1 MRQSY
6 LYLLLSVFLGVLCLS
21 CSQNEKTG
29 SVYIQDSET
38 QQMVAELASLKTQ
51 GNVLEMW
58 HQNEARAKN
67 FESQANAV
75 SNASEKFSLVF
86 KAAIEWLNAGNYK
99 RSISLFSQVIQQ
111 HESGKVKLNS
121 KSLKQFYELLAVSYL
136 RKAEIENCVEHHN
149 SSSCIIPLVEEAQHV
164 NREGSEKALKI
175 YEKLLADYPGDFQ
188 NRWLYNLA
196 HMTLGSYPEALPP
209 QYRLNPSVFDSD
221 IQYPRFIDVAMGAG
235 VAVNDISGSCIV
247 DDFNGDGFLDIIA
260 SSYGLDDQIRFFVN
274 TGNGKFTDKTIESG
288 LKGIVS
294 GLNLLQA
301 DYDNDGDLDFL
312 VLRGAWLGNAG
323 KHPNS
328 LLRNNGDGSFTD
340 VTRSSGIYSLHP
352 TQTACWG
359 DINNDGFLDLFI
371 GNESSP
377 NSTHASELFINQ
389 GNGTFIEASRQ
400 YGLDIKLFV
409 KGSTLGDIDNDG
421 DLDLY
426 ISNILGAN
434 RLYENLGAESNWQFR
449 DISSMSGTEFPQFSF
464 PCWFWDV
471 NNDGLLDLYVN
482 AFDIRDFTSA
492 SAKVAADYMG
502 QPVDTEFSR
511 LYLNQGNKRFFDATV
526 DYGLNKVLYTMGC
539 NYEDINNDGFLDFY
553 ASTGTPD
560 FRAVFPNRMFL
571 NNRGDG
577 FLDVTTATGTG
588 HIQKGHGVGFGDL
601 DNDGDQDMY
610 VVLGG
615 SYSGDNFMNALFENP
630 GNSKNKWIS
639 LHLTGTKANRSA
651 IGTRIEVLIEDLDG
665 NRSTIH
671 RTVKSGASFGCNSL
685 RQEIGLGNCKQIV
698 GCTIRWQG
706 SGTVQEFSSLPLNA
720 FCIITESDD
729 NIEILKLNSFKF

>member
-1 MRQSY
+1 M
-6 LYLLLSVFLGVLCLS
+6 LCHS
-21 CSQNEKTG
+21 CSQTAEPEA
-29 SVYIQDSET
+29 VYSQDAET
-38 QQMVAELASLKTQ
+38 QEMISELATLKTQ

-58 HQNEARAKN
+58 HQNEAKAKN
-67 FESQANAV
+67 FENQANNTT
-75 SNASEKFSLVF
+75 SASEKFSLVF

-121 KSLKQFYELLAVSYL
+121 KSIKQFYELLAVSYL

-149 SSSCIIPLVEEAQHV
+149 SSSCIIPLVEEAQHI
-164 NREGSEKALKI
+164 NREGSENALRL
-175 YEKLLADYPGDFQ
+175 YEKLLVDYPGDFQ
-188 NRWLYNLA
+188 NIWLYNLA
-196 HMTLGSYPEALPP
+196 HMTLGTYPQGVPVA
-209 QYRLNPSVFDSD
+209 YRLNPSVFNSD
-221 IQYPRFIDVAMGAG
+221 IQYPRFRDVSMGAG

-247 DDFNGDGFLDIIA
+247 DDFNGDGLLDIVA
-260 SSYGLDDQIRFFVN
+260 SSYGLDDQIKYFIN
-274 TGNGKFTDKTIESG
+274 KGNGKFEDKTNESG

-312 VLRGAWLGNAG
+312 ILRGAWLGNAG
-323 KHPNS
+323 NHPNS
-328 LLRNNGDGSFTD
+328 LLQNNGDGSFSD
-340 VTRSSGIYSLHP
+340 VTRSSGIYSLKP

-359 DINNDGFLDLFI
+359 DVNNDGFLDLFI

-377 NSTHASELFINQ
+377 NSAHTSELYISQ
-389 GNGTFIEASRQ
+389 GNGTFKEAAHQ
-400 YGLDIKLFV
+400 YGLDINLFV

-426 ISNILGAN
+426 VSNILGAN
-434 RLYENLGAESNWQFR
+434 RLYENMGPENNWQFR
-449 DISSMSGTEFPQFSF
+449 DISSSSGTEFPQFSF

-502 QPVDTEFSR
+502 QQVNTEFSR
-511 LYLNQGNKRFFDATV
+511 LYINQGNNRFLDATV
-526 DYGLNKVLYTMGC
+526 EYGLQTVLYTMGC

-571 NNRGDG
+571 NNGGNG

-588 HIQKGHGVGFGDL
+588 HIQKGHGVGFGDI

-630 GNSKNKWIS
+630 GNSDHSWIS
-639 LHLTGTKANRSA
+639 LELTGTKANRSA
-651 IGTRIEVLIEDLDG
+651 IGTRIELLIEDKNG
-665 NRSTIH
+665 NRSTVH

-685 RQEIGLGNCKQIV
+685 RQEIGLGDCRQILE
-698 GCTIRWQG
+698 CTIKWQG
-706 SGTVQEFSSLPLNA
+706 SGTVQKLTSLPINE
-720 FCIITESDD
+720 FCRIVESQDE
-729 NIEILKLNSFKF
+729 IEILKLQSFEF